1 MNIDDKINQLNI
13 ILPKPPPPVG
23 SYVATKEVG
32 KLLYISGQIPLIPE
46 TMELVSGNIEEETHQ
61 VMKNLESI
69 IKKAKMSFK
78 NVVKSTIYL
87 DNMKNFSKVNNVYGS
102 YFEKGDE
109 PARETVAVRS
119 LPKGV
124 RIEISMI
131 AVN

>member
-1 MNIDDKINQLNI
+1 MKKKVINT
-13 ILPKPPPPVG
+13 
-23 SYVATKEVG
+23 TKAPSAIGPYNQSIKVNDT
-32 KLLYISGQIPLIPE
+32 LFLSGQIPLVPN
-46 TMELVSGNIEEETHQ
+46 TMELVSGNIERETHQ

-69 IKKAKMSFK
+69 LIEAGMSFK

-87 DNMKNFSKVNNVYGS
+87 DDMKNFSKVNDVYGS

-109 PARETVAVRS
+109 PARETIAVKS

-131 AVN
+131 AIN

>member
-1 MNIDDKINQLNI
+1 MKKEIISTSQAPSAIGPYNQSIKIND
-13 ILPKPPPPVG
+13 
-23 SYVATKEVG
+23 T
-32 KLLYISGQIPLIPE
+32 LYISGQIPLVAK

-102 YFEKGDE
+102 YFKKGDE
-109 PARETVAVRS
+109 PARETVGVRS

-131 AVN
+131 AIN

>member
-1 MNIDDKINQLNI
+1 MKKEIISTSQAPSAIGPYNQSIKIND
-13 ILPKPPPPVG
+13 
-23 SYVATKEVG
+23 T
-32 KLLYISGQIPLIPE
+32 LYISGQIPLVPK

-69 IKKAKMSFK
+69 INKAKMTFK

-131 AVN
+131 AIN

>member
-1 MNIDDKINQLNI
+1 MKKKIISTPQAPSAIGPYNQSIKIND
-13 ILPKPPPPVG
+13 
-23 SYVATKEVG
+23 T
-32 KLLYISGQIPLIPE
+32 LYISGQIPLLPK

-69 IKKAKMSFK
+69 INKAKMTFK

-87 DNMKNFSKVNNVYGS
+87 DNMKNFSKVNNVYGA

>member
-1 MNIDDKINQLNI
+1 MKKEIISTSQAPSAIGPYNQSIKIND
-13 ILPKPPPPVG
+13 
-23 SYVATKEVG
+23 T
-32 KLLYISGQIPLIPE
+32 LYISGQIPLLPK

>member
-1 MNIDDKINQLNI
+1 MKKKVINT
-13 ILPKPPPPVG
+13 
-23 SYVATKEVG
+23 TKAPSAIGPYNQSIRVNDT
-32 KLLYISGQIPLIPE
+32 LFISGQIPLVPK
-46 TMELVSGNIEEETHQ
+46 TMELISGNIEEETHQ

-78 NVVKSTIYL
+78 NVVKATIYL
-87 DNMKNFSKVNNVYGS
+87 DDMKNFSKVNEVYGS

-119 LPKGV
+119 LPKRV

>member
-1 MNIDDKINQLNI
+1 MKKEIINTSQAPSTIGPYNQSIKINN
-13 ILPKPPPPVG
+13 
-23 SYVATKEVG
+23 T
-32 KLLYISGQIPLIPE
+32 LYISGQIPLVPK
-46 TMELVSGNIEEETHQ
+46 TMELVSGKIEEETHQ
-61 VMKNLESI
+61 VMRNLESI

-124 RIEISMI
+124 WIEISMI
-131 AVN
+131 AVD

>member
-1 MNIDDKINQLNI
+1 MKKEIISTSQAPSAIGPYNQSIKIND
-13 ILPKPPPPVG
+13 
-23 SYVATKEVG
+23 T
-32 KLLYISGQIPLIPE
+32 LYISGQIPLVPK

-87 DNMKNFSKVNNVYGS
+87 DNMKNFLKVNNVYGS

-131 AVN
+131 AVD

>member
-1 MNIDDKINQLNI
+1 MKKEIISTSQAPSAIGPYNQSIKINN
-13 ILPKPPPPVG
+13 
-23 SYVATKEVG
+23 T
-32 KLLYISGQIPLIPE
+32 LYISGQIPLVPK

-87 DNMKNFSKVNNVYGS
+87 DNMKNFSKVNNVYGA

>member
-1 MNIDDKINQLNI
+1 MKKEIISTSQAPSAIGPYNQSIKIND
-13 ILPKPPPPVG
+13 
-23 SYVATKEVG
+23 T
-32 KLLYISGQIPLIPE
+32 LYISGQIPLLPK

-87 DNMKNFSKVNNVYGS
+87 DNMKNFSKVNNVYGA

-131 AVN
+131 AIN

>member
-1 MNIDDKINQLNI
+1 MKKEIISTSQAPSAIGPYNQSIKIND
-13 ILPKPPPPVG
+13 
-23 SYVATKEVG
+23 T
-32 KLLYISGQIPLIPE
+32 LYISGQIPLMPK

-69 IKKAKMSFK
+69 INKAKMSFK

-87 DNMKNFSKVNNVYGS
+87 DNMKNFSKVNTVYGS

>member
-1 MNIDDKINQLNI
+1 MKKKVINT
-13 ILPKPPPPVG
+13 
-23 SYVATKEVG
+23 TKAPSAIGPYNQSIKVNDT
-32 KLLYISGQIPLIPE
+32 LFVSGQIPLVPK
-46 TMELVSGNIEEETHQ
+46 TMELISGNIQKETHQ

-69 IKKAKMSFK
+69 LKKARMSFK

-87 DNMKNFSKVNNVYGS
+87 DDMKNFSKVNDVYGS

-109 PARETVAVRS
+109 PARETVAVKS

-131 AVN
+131 AIN